1 MGSGMVPSIIS
12 RAILSI
18 LLLAACAPLAW
29 GYAGDTHYYLR
40 FAAAL
45 ETCFNWDE
53 AHLIASAD
61 LMLDKNRSTVAE
73 KHPFKK
79 YNKVNWHAFSRD
91 QERFS
96 ELWER
101 VLREQ
106 DPELKLIKLGQFSHF
121 LEDWEAHFG
130 WGIRLGHGITTLM
143 VNDPDSLGYSADNN
157 RRMISQSLHH
167 MLQVCAAW
175 GREPES
181 GNDPDR
187 AIVQIY
193 WDFIDL
199 EVMDQ
204 LFDSNTPRWK
214 KWGKRWKQGKKIL
227 AENHLLVEKII
238 ELRANASPGRD
249 IPADFTPGDPER
261 GIPPPIGMRLEQ
273 DGSVTEILGVETELS
288 PEYSGTDMSVEE
300 EEAFEEEEETG
311 LVDDLEAQLQ
321 DGRDIDLNANVQLSL
336 QDARLTDGGWLIEVE
351 IENQG
356 NKASQ
361 AGRLEL
367 VVLDVVS
374 EDLLAESSWGIAAVS
389 AGEKIARE
397 FEVKAGGEPTREV
410 MIGASL
416 EIDDLSADNNDV
428 WFVPW
433 KEEIADLRKE
443 KEKKKRKGKR
453 RPGFIEILGQPEFWI
468 DAEGR
473 TYLALSAFV
482 SGGDSS
488 RRLGRL
494 HLEIGDAE
502 LVVEKTEGVWFSV
515 PDLRR
520 RLVPG
525 RGIFYFRREEAIC
538 DELEKGARTAKLTI
552 DGKNVASDTMD
563 FELQS
568 AFVAPA
574 LDTCARTTPRGD

>member
-1 MGSGMVPSIIS
+1 MNMKRAFFCILATALSLPSV
-12 RAILSI
+12 
-18 LLLAACAPLAW
+18 W

-40 FAAAL
+40 FASAL
-45 ETCFNWDE
+45 EACFSWDE

-61 LMLDKNRSTVAE
+61 LMLDKNRTTVAE

-79 YNKVNWHAFSRD
+79 YNKLNWHAFSRD
-91 QERFS
+91 QERFN

-101 VLREQ
+101 VLHEKN
-106 DPELKLIKLGQFSHF
+106 PEMQLIRLGQFSHF

-143 VNDPDSLGYSADNN
+143 ANDPDSLGYSDANN

-181 GNDPDR
+181 GNDTDR

-193 WDFIDL
+193 WDFIDV
-199 EVMDQ
+199 EMMED

-214 KWGKRWKQGKKIL
+214 KWGKRWKKGKQIL
-227 AENHLLVEKII
+227 AENHLLVEKMI
-238 ELRANASPGRD
+238 ELRATATPGRD

-273 DGSVTEILGVETELS
+273 DGSVTEILGVETQLS
-288 PEYSGTDMSVEE
+288 PEYDGSDLSPEQEE
-300 EEAFEEEEETG
+300 IFEEAEETG
-311 LVDDLEAQLQ
+311 LVDDLEEQFQ

-336 QDARLTDGGWLIEVE
+336 QDAELTDRGWLIEVE
-351 IENQG
+351 IENLG
-356 NKASQ
+356 NMDSQ

-374 EDLLAESSWGIAAVS
+374 EELLAESTLDVAAVR
-389 AGEKIARE
+389 AGEKVARE
-397 FEVKAGGEPTREV
+397 FEVESSGDPTRQV

-416 EIDDLSADNNDV
+416 KIDDLSADDNDV
-428 WFVPW
+428 WFMPW
-433 KEEIADLRKE
+433 REEIADLRKE

-453 RPGFIEILGQPEFWI
+453 RPGFIEILGQPKFWI
-468 DAEGR
+468 DEEGR

-494 HLEIGDAE
+494 LLRIGDSE
-502 LVVEKTEGVWFSV
+502 LVVEDTEGVWFSV

-525 RGIFYFRREEAIC
+525 RGIFFFRREEPIC
-538 DELEKGARTAKLTI
+538 EEIEKGTRTVSLTI
-552 DGKNVASDTMD
+552 DGKDVDSDSMD
-563 FELQS
+563 HELQS
-568 AFVAPA
+568 EFVEEA
-574 LDTCARTTPRGD
+574 LAVCARTSPRGD